1 MTKKRRLLGWLKES
15 KISWDDTGKM
25 IQGKEGVLACSF
37 SSETVGSTANAEGIQ
52 NRSSWGEAVSALEAW
67 RAWRQFPRS
76 LNSSHTGWTDLGY
89 TELVHW
95 QEHSTPAHELVTY
108 LENLWKNWRCKAFK
122 FSRVDHRNRGRKG
135 LVEAYPPCLGW
146 APEAVSH
153 LVSSLA
159 TPREDMF
166 VVTDLYPG
174 VYYSCRPHLSSV
186 CTLFIYI

>member
-15 KISWDDTGKM
+15 KISWDDTGKKR
-25 IQGKEGVLACSF
+25 GKEGVLACSF
-37 SSETVGSTANAEGIQ
+37 SSERVGSTANAEGIQ

-122 FSRVDHRNRGRKG
+122 FSRVDHRNTEGEKDLWKFIHRVWAG
-135 LVEAYPPCLGW
+135 PPRLCHVWSALWPPLERTCLW
-146 APEAVSH
+146 
-153 LVSSLA
+153 LQICSLEFTVPA
-159 TPREDMF
+159 
-166 VVTDLYPG
+166 DLI
-174 VYYSCRPHLSSV
+174 SLQCAQ
-186 CTLFIYI
+186 FIYI